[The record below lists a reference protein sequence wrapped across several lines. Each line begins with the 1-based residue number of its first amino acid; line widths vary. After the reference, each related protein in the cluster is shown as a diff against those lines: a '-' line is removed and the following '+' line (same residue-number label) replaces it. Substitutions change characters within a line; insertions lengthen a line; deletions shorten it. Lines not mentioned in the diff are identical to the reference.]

1 MINENLIAALSVLGA
16 IGLAALG
23 LDDGTLVRMV
33 VTAFLGFL
41 VGKRVE
47 RLKGGDS
54 D

>member
-1 MINENLIAALSVLGA
+1 MNENLIAALSVLGA

-23 LDDGTLVRMV
+23 LDDGSLVRMV

-41 VGKRVE
+41 LGKKVQE
-47 RLKGGDS
+47 SKGGDS